1 MARRIPAQ
9 SGRRGIVRT
18 SAVLALALVLAACGG
33 TAEEPAAETA
43 PAEEAA
49 PAEAAPAEPSVRVA
63 LVLPGPINDRGF
75 NQSAYEA
82 LAVLESELGAETAFS
97 ESTPVPDFETAFR
110 DYASQGFDVVIG
122 QGFQFGEIA
131 QTVAPEFPDVMFFAS
146 NNPAV
151 DGDNAQGLMP
161 QSWHSA
167 YIAGVAAAIASKSGR
182 IGGIAGMEF
191 PAIRAQMNAFREGAL
206 AARPDVDV
214 AIVYLGDQKDVER
227 GKEGALAMIQDGRDV
242 LYHIA
247 DNAGLGVIQAASDEG
262 IFVIGWGKDQA
273 DVAPNAVMASQI
285 VDQTAMIVDAV
296 SRVAN
301 GERSGNTTFYG
312 LDTAV
317 TGLTAIASIVPNAA
331 DVQAAVD
338 EVSARIISG
347 ELEVAYNPGS

>member
-1 MARRIPAQ
+1 MARRSPAQ
-9 SGRRGIVRT
+9 RSHRGIVRT

-33 TAEEPAAETA
+33 AAEETAPEPAPAEEPAAE
-43 PAEEAA
+43 EE
-49 PAEAAPAEPSVRVA
+49 PAEPAIRVA

-97 ESTPVPDFETAFR
+97 ENTPVPDFETAFR

-131 QTVAPEFPDVMFFAS
+131 QAVAPEFPDVMFLAT

-151 DGDNAQGLMP
+151 EGDNAQGLMP

-167 YIAGVAAAIASKSGR
+167 YIAGAAAALASESGR

-191 PAIRAQMNAFREGAL
+191 PAIVAQMNAFQEGAL

-247 DNAGLGVIQAASDEG
+247 DNAGLGVIQAAADEG

-273 DVAPNAVMASQI
+273 EVAPDAVMASQI

-296 SRVAN
+296 TRIAG
-301 GERSGNTTFYG
+301 GERSGETTFYG
-312 LDTAV
+312 LDTPV
-317 TGLTAIASIVPNAA
+317 TGLTPISSIVANAA
-331 DVQAAVD
+331 EVQAGVD
-338 EVSARIISG
+338 EIAARIVSG
-347 ELEVAYNPGS
+347 ELEIAYNPGG

>member
-1 MARRIPAQ
+1 MTRRSPARSSFRAVI
-9 SGRRGIVRT
+9 RT
-18 SAVLALALVLAACGG
+18 SAILTLALALAACGG
-33 TAEEPAAETA
+33 TAEEAAPETA
-43 PAEEAA
+43 PAEESAI
-49 PAEAAPAEPSVRVA
+49 RVA

-97 ESTPVPDFETAFR
+97 ENTPVPDLETAFR

-131 QTVAPEFPDVMFFAS
+131 QAVSPEFPGVIFLAT

-151 DGDNAQGLMP
+151 EGDNAKGLMP

-167 YIAGVAAAIASKSGR
+167 YIAGVAAAVASESGR

-191 PAIRAQMNAFREGAL
+191 PAIVAQMNAFRDGAL
-206 AARPDVDV
+206 AARPDSDV
-214 AIVYLGDQKDVER
+214 AIVFLGDQKNVER
-227 GKEGALAMIQDGRDV
+227 GQEGALAMIADGRDV

-262 IFVIGWGKDQA
+262 IYVIGWGKDQT
-273 DVAPNAVMASQI
+273 DVAADAVMASQI
-285 VDQTAMIVDAV
+285 VDQTAMIVDAITRIV
-296 SRVAN
+296 G
-301 GERSGNTTFYG
+301 GERSGETTFYG

-317 TGLTAIASIVPNAA
+317 TGLTAISSIVPNAA
-331 DVQAAVD
+331 EVQAAVD
-338 EVSARIISG
+338 ALSASIVSG
-347 ELEVAYNPGS
+347 ELEIAYNPSP